1 MTHIP
6 LTLNFI
12 DQMQDTNPV
21 YSVLYIHAIH
31 LAYAEQAAGHADQ
44 PGRVKLCTK
53 AMAKTFKL
61 TEADVVA
68 AFQHWQANRL
78 VHLTFGEELS
88 VDFIAYDTTLVAP
101 ATLVSEPV
109 STTKPAIVASPVSVP
124 DMRSELKIV
133 PPLAVV
139 PAGEPLESHAPV
151 AAPVLNLV
159 DPTQKPEYLPAE
171 IEVYREGSP
180 VIAELF
186 KKVET
191 VMGKYLKSTDLS
203 TVFGFYD
210 WLELPFD
217 VIGLL
222 LDYCEQ
228 AKYRNINYIEKIAID
243 WSEQGINTAE
253 AATAYI
259 DRVNKSYR
267 GVLKAIGLSGQDNVT
282 ASQKKYIDK
291 WLTQYNLSM
300 ELVENACDKAVMATG
315 KPSFAYVDKI
325 LAAWFTAGVTT
336 LEQVAQLDKDH
347 SSKPATNKPLK
358 RTASKFNN
366 FSPAPMDHDS
376 LDNIGFELIQSSSGF

>member
-1 MTHIP
+1 MTQIP
-6 LTLNFI
+6 LSLNFI
-12 DQMQDTNPV
+12 EQMQDTNPV
-21 YSVLYIHAIH
+21 HSVLYIHAIH
-31 LAYAEQAAGHADQ
+31 LAYAEQATGQ
-44 PGRVKLCTK
+44 TETPGRVKLCTK
-53 AMAKTFKL
+53 ALAKTFKL
-61 TEADVVA
+61 TEADVVC

-78 VHLTFGEELS
+78 VHLTFGEELI
-88 VDFIAYDTTLVAP
+88 VEFIAYDTQVAVP
-101 ATLVSEPV
+101 AATVPEPI
-109 STTKPAIVASPVSVP
+109 PVAHVAEAPL
-124 DMRSELKIV
+124 LKIV
-133 PPLAVV
+133 PPLAVS
-139 PAGEPLESHAPV
+139 EPVSVAHAPV
-151 AAPVLNLV
+151 AVVATPSPELAPVLNLV
-159 DPTQKPEYLPAE
+159 DPAQKPEYLPTE

-191 VMGKYLKSTDLS
+191 VMGKYLKSSDLS
-203 TVFGFYD
+203 TVFSFYD

-259 DRVNKSYR
+259 ERISKSYR

-291 WLTQYNLSM
+291 WLTEYRLSM
-300 ELVENACDKAVMATG
+300 ELIENACDKAVMATG

-325 LAAWFTAGVTT
+325 LTGWHTSGVST
-336 LEQVAQLDKDH
+336 LAQVEQLDKNH
-347 SSKPATNKPLK
+347 TKTQATSKQPIK
-358 RTASKFNN
+358 RTPSKFNN

-376 LDNIGFELIQSSSGF
+376 LDSIGFELIQSSSGY